1 MESVT
6 MLLWTSARGVKETGV
21 ENPGM
26 WMVHVGVD
34 IPKMEAGRNR
44 GEQGES
50 EPSTM
55 QRDVI
60 SDARDRKTERT
71 P

>member
-34 IPKMEAGRNR
+34 IPKMEAGTGVSRASA
-44 GEQGES
+44 E
-50 EPSTM
+50 
-55 QRDVI
+55 
-60 SDARDRKTERT
+60 AF
-71 P
+71 

>member
-21 ENPGM
+21 ENPGI

-34 IPKMEAGRNR
+34 IPKMEAGTGVSRER
-44 GEQGES
+44 ASQVPCREMS
-50 EPSTM
+50 SA
-55 QRDVI
+55 DD
-60 SDARDRKTERT
+60 SDRKTERT